1 MKYCYF
7 IFLFIIF
14 SCSPNKLIFK
24 ENFSNNKNQWDI
36 LDNKDFKVLV
46 DSGVY
51 QITKKIKNFDSR
63 GCLWLTKEMKK
74 FSSSD
79 NFSISFDIRVLNQK
93 DDAKFFDFMWGN
105 INLKSNLKQEIQY
118 YQIQISEDQIKLNQF
133 GYQDERKQNGWTS
146 VARGIDGLYKNYS
159 LNKWHNIQI
168 LQLNS
173 ELIIYRDQIE
183 IFRSKIKPTEGNMIG
198 IQNCTKSEIQVDNL
212 IITKLKVN
220 NIEKTN
226 PQ

>member
-105 INLKSNLKQEIQY
+105 INLKSNLKKEIQF

-146 VARGIDGLYKNYS
+146 VARGIDGLYKNYFF
-159 LNKWHNIQI
+159 KQ
-168 LQLNS
+168 
-173 ELIIYRDQIE
+173 
-183 IFRSKIKPTEGNMIG
+183 MA
-198 IQNCTKSEIQVDNL
+198 
-212 IITKLKVN
+212 
-220 NIEKTN
+220 
-226 PQ
+226 

>member
-1 MKYCYF
+1 M
-7 IFLFIIF
+7 
-14 SCSPNKLIFK
+14 
-24 ENFSNNKNQWDI
+24 
-36 LDNKDFKVLV
+36 V

-146 VARGIDGLYKNYS
+146 VARGIDGLYKNYF